1 MCHRMIKHSIVS
13 ILLVV
18 CLSLINFSNGVFH
31 INQQV
36 LADQDS
42 ATKFP
47 VLHILIDSIN
57 NAMMTNP
64 KQTNFSIY
72 ENPIYGI
79 KIDYPAGWE
88 KLEFGQNN
96 ANGFVA
102 GFVIPKEGKPP
113 SEINVSDFIL
123 ENII

>member
-47 VLHILIDSIN
+47 VLNIFIDSVN
-57 NAMMTNP
+57 NAV
-64 KQTNFSIY
+64 I
-72 ENPIYGI
+72 
-79 KIDYPAGWE
+79 
-88 KLEFGQNN
+88 
-96 ANGFVA
+96 VA
-102 GFVIPKEGKPP
+102 E
-113 SEINVSDFIL
+113 
-123 ENII
+123 